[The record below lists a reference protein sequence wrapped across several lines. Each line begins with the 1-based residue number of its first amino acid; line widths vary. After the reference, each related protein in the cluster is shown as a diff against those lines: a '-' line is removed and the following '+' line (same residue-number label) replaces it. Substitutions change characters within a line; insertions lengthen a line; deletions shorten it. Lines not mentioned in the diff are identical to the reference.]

1 MEQQLPTYFL
11 FLIPIAVFVLAQLI
25 KFTRLSLKYGMGLEY
40 LFNPGHMPSAHT
52 AAVTALVITIAYFDS
67 ISSSA
72 FIVAAIFSFIVIN
85 DALRIRMQVSNQ
97 AKQLN
102 VIAEKLDLNR
112 SEFPRLSEH
121 VGHYGKEVASGIFTG
136 IILTTIIIWIFT
148 LFS

>member
-72 FIVAAIFSFIVIN
+72 FFIVFCNSSRTISRSSHGM
-85 DALRIRMQVSNQ
+85 AFPSFTHIVRSHPLP
-97 AKQLN
+97 
-102 VIAEKLDLNR
+102 VISTQSPLCAIPSAFLIASRR
-112 SEFPRLSEH
+112 SKMRQQFSPST
-121 VGHYGKEVASGIFTG
+121 IFLCCG
-136 IILTTIIIWIFT
+136 L
-148 LFS
+148 